1 MSGGMEYGE
10 ECYCGDAVDVTNA
23 NATFRPESECNDPC
37 TGNFSTICG
46 GGNRLSYYTW
56 KGTDPLYTWHYPTGA
71 NAGEY
76 QFLLGG
82 VCIPLL
88 TTASVNGKVSFVEKF
103 GTGEPNSTGAYE
115 LDLLTET
122 WRTMHVKTDVFCSA
136 GITLPDKVG
145 RQINIGGWS
154 GASTY
159 GIRIYWPD
167 GSPGVPGV
175 NDWQENVNEL
185 TLQKGRWYPSAMVMA
200 NGSIL
205 IVGGEDGS
213 NGAPVPSLEL
223 LPTIGPV
230 VDLPWLAATDPFNL
244 YPFLTILPSG
254 GILVI
259 YWNQAQ
265 IMDPGTFA
273 TRKQLP
279 QLPGTVSNPL
289 GGRTY
294 PLEGTA
300 VLFPQTAPY
309 TDPATVL
316 VCGGSTSGASQVIDN
331 CVSSQPE
338 GNTTWVIERMVSTFS
353 KHLTSVTDT
362 FHNSPPNESSHVWF
376 LCLTEPS

>member
-37 TGNFSTICG
+37 SGNFSTICG
-46 GGNRLSYYTW
+46 GGNRISYYTW
-56 KGTDPLYTWHYPTGA
+56 NGTALYTWHYPTGPA
-71 NAGEY
+71 AGAYE
-76 QFLLGG
+76 FLVGG

-115 LDLLTET
+115 LDLETLT

-136 GITLPDKVG
+136 GITMPDKVG
-145 RQINIGGWS
+145 RQINIGGWA
-154 GASTY
+154 GDSTY

-167 GSPGVPGV
+167 GSPGVPGT
-175 NDWQENVNEL
+175 NDWQENVDEL
-185 TLQKGRWYPSAMVMA
+185 TLQEGRWYPSAMVMA

-205 IVGGEDGS
+205 VVGGEDGS

-223 LPTIGPV
+223 LPGGGAV

-244 YPFLTILPSG
+244 YPFLAIMPSG
-254 GILVI
+254 GILVV

-265 IMDPGTFA
+265 IMDPHTFA
-273 TRKQLP
+273 TLKQLP
-279 QLPGTVSNPL
+279 QLPGNVNNPL

-300 VLFPQTAPY
+300 VLLPQFAPY
-309 TDPATVL
+309 TDPVTVL
-316 VCGGSTSGASQVIDN
+316 VCGGSTAGASQVTDN

-338 GNTTWVIERMVSTFS
+338 GNDTWVIERMVFTYSESITLFIANKS
-353 KHLTSVTDT
+353 
-362 FHNSPPNESSHVWF
+362 NISPHNES
-376 LCLTEPS
+376 CRA